1 MTTRQQI
8 SAYLNN
14 KPKLEQIRNH
24 HFSQGRST
32 MSMTRILETLID
44 REHQRLKLCHSSSTP
59 SGAEEATSKS

>member
-8 SAYLNN
+8 NAYLNN

-44 REHQRLKLCHSSSTP
+44 REHQRLKLCHSSTSSP
-59 SGAEEATSKS
+59 AEEATPES